1 VKSVDVF
8 ALGAMAGTVAITAL
22 LYGQLPETVATH
34 WGADGVANGF
44 MPRAAAASFGPGFAL
59 ALWLFMRLGVPRLAR
74 AATTSGVLPLIA
86 AGTSTFVLA
95 THGVILYAAVHG
107 SVGPA
112 MPFLAVAM
120 GGLSLLLGLLM
131 PRVRKNPFVGVR
143 TYWTLSSDENWAR
156 THRFAGYA
164 FVGAALIS
172 FCGTAASGVRSVL
185 VAGVAMGLAGVA
197 SAVFSYVIARRTPQ
211 R

>member
-1 VKSVDVF
+1 MDPPGVVGSV
-8 ALGAMAGTVAITAL
+8 AYRWAGAR
-22 LYGQLPETVATH
+22 
-34 WGADGVANGF
+34 VAN
-44 MPRAAAASFGPGFAL
+44 A
-59 ALWLFMRLGVPRLAR
+59 
-74 AATTSGVLPLIA
+74 
-86 AGTSTFVLA
+86 
-95 THGVILYAAVHG
+95 
-107 SVGPA
+107 
-112 MPFLAVAM
+112 
-120 GGLSLLLGLLM
+120 
-131 PRVRKNPFVGVR
+131 RVRKNPFVGVR
-143 TYWTLSSDENWAR
+143 TYWTLTSDENWAR